1 MENIIKNILTIN
13 KFDVLTMPKSSA
25 TEKTSAYHLK
35 FIGNVKLI
43 FPLPINF
50 K

>member
-35 FIGNVKLI
+35 FIGNGN
-43 FPLPINF
+43 INF
-50 K
+50 TLNDTI